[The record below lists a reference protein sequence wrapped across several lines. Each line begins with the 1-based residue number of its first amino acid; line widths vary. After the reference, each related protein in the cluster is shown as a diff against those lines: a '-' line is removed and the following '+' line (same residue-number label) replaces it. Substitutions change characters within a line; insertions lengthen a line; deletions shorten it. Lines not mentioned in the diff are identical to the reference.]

1 MNNSYEAGRNNAKW
15 NMKTNRSSH
24 PLLRRWTTTLTR
36 SRPMRQCSPEART
49 PCSIRDRETW
59 PILKKRKIGIINAFK
74 SFRAFYSFAHWH
86 AQSSQPTG
94 LQTCDNHINLDLNK
108 FFSGRT
114 SASDAFPI
122 LWSISSPPMHFC
134 QSGSPCKSLMHFA
147 QAAILY
153 WSWEGAEAKES
164 VWHVLNQVN

>member
-94 LQTCDNHINLDLNK
+94 LQTCDNHINLDLGIS
-108 FFSGRT
+108 FLVEELRLRTLFLFYDRFPRLRCT
-114 SASDAFPI
+114 SARVEALVKVWCI
-122 LWSISSPPMHFC
+122 LHKQQFSIEVGKGRK
-134 QSGSPCKSLMHFA
+134 QK
-147 QAAILY
+147 
-153 WSWEGAEAKES
+153 
-164 VWHVLNQVN
+164 NQFGICWIN